1 MTALRVRLTGEEMAL
16 FAAGIAVLA
25 LLLATYTTRHT
36 WIAWGSIAM
45 SMVALAG
52 LVFLA
57 TAKDPDARDQY
68 VWLAGRLA
76 PVLDR
81 QAVDGLAAAIRQV
94 AVFRAPRPP
103 SAPVSA
109 RRAMQAAVAAVW
121 PGPKREQKPVSG
133 DPVAWLLDESVQ
145 VSAST
150 GDRFRIGGVNVSDQA
165 LTGVRGTLKPDL
177 SARKMKLTLEVEGR
191 GPQDGAVILPGARFR
206 LSLPQAGGAE
216 QDGANVSG
224 GAIMTFRYSQAGRQK
239 TMILYL
245 TPPMLA
251 RLGNQR

>member
-1 MTALRVRLTGEEMAL
+1 MPPL
-16 FAAGIAVLA
+16 AAGIAVLA
-25 LLLATYTTRHT
+25 LLLATYMTRRT

-68 VWLAGRLA
+68 VWLAGRTA
-76 PVLDR
+76 AVLDR

-94 AVFRAPRPP
+94 AAFRAPRAM
-103 SAPVSA
+103 SAPVSPP
-109 RRAMQAAVAAVW
+109 RAVQTAVAADW
-121 PGPKREQKPVSG
+121 PEPKREQKPVSG
-133 DPVAWLLDESVQ
+133 DSVAWLLDESVK
-145 VSAST
+145 VPAGT

-177 SARKMKLTLEVEGR
+177 SPRKMKLTLEIEGR
-191 GPQDGAVILPGARFR
+191 GPQDGTVILPDAQFS
-206 LSLPQAGGAE
+206 LSLPKTGGAE

-224 GAIMTFRYSQAGRQK
+224 GAIMTFRYNQAGQQR

-251 RLGNQR
+251 RLGNQG